1 MSEETDKGPT
11 KVMEAA
17 PVQST
22 KAFNPTDRH
31 NARIT
36 AINAQQVP
44 GKPNNDIEPP
54 SQSTAIA
61 QNKDF
66 STFAT
71 YRANIEKIIDNNA
84 ILSLN
89 NPAISR
95 SAYFMSTAD
104 ILEDERYLPL
114 VTDKVARLNQYRII
128 SEFPECVW
136 CIREICSDFL
146 TIDNQGEYVKLKIS
160 QSKQKDLSEQ
170 QIEVLEEEFK
180 RLMAL
185 FDFKNN
191 VYDYLSTFLI
201 EGELAFENIIHHDT
215 PTLGIVAVKKIRN
228 DFYDLLIDKETGN
241 NCGIYFD
248 LDKYATEMQYS
259 LSPFYNQAS
268 QIFNTMYASGYRG
281 ISLST
286 AQNIVPLLWPQVT
299 YISSD
304 HKSPDGR
311 MCFSVIEDVKQAYY
325 QLVLLQDAAVILRV
339 TRAPQRLLFNIGTGG
354 MNDRDGDEIIRRFAQ
369 SLKARKVA
377 KPDFQQKN
385 GSVIGNSYNPS
396 TMLESWIFKKTTA
409 NDGTTVDTV
418 ASTSNYSEIDDLKYF
433 LRRFIKQ
440 WGVPYSRYD
449 QDKEPSAVRAS
460 TEISQEEF
468 AFAKLMLR
476 YQMLFAKPLKN
487 TFITHLKLREI
498 WQKYK
503 LSDADIDVEFIP
515 PYVYN
520 RFISQQEITQKM
532 ETYGKFAERDE
543 FSKIWAMK
551 QHLGMTDA
559 DITLNNKLLI
569 VDKII
574 ESWGDALPEKYN
586 EGKLGKELKNALLS
600 GNLSSLEDIFK
611 DVLTGAFK
619 EKGGG
624 DDEDGDD
631 EGGGDDEG
639 MDMDFGD
646 EGGGD
651 EGGGDEGGE
660 EPPV

>member
-241 NCGIYFD
+241 NCGI
-248 LDKYATEMQYS
+248 
-259 LSPFYNQAS
+259 
-268 QIFNTMYASGYRG
+268 
-281 ISLST
+281 
-286 AQNIVPLLWPQVT
+286 
-299 YISSD
+299 
-304 HKSPDGR
+304 
-311 MCFSVIEDVKQAYY
+311 
-325 QLVLLQDAAVILRV
+325 
-339 TRAPQRLLFNIGTGG
+339 
-354 MNDRDGDEIIRRFAQ
+354 
-369 SLKARKVA
+369 
-377 KPDFQQKN
+377 
-385 GSVIGNSYNPS
+385 
-396 TMLESWIFKKTTA
+396 
-409 NDGTTVDTV
+409 
-418 ASTSNYSEIDDLKYF
+418 
-433 LRRFIKQ
+433 
-440 WGVPYSRYD
+440 
-449 QDKEPSAVRAS
+449 
-460 TEISQEEF
+460 
-468 AFAKLMLR
+468 
-476 YQMLFAKPLKN
+476 
-487 TFITHLKLREI
+487 
-498 WQKYK
+498 
-503 LSDADIDVEFIP
+503 
-515 PYVYN
+515 
-520 RFISQQEITQKM
+520 
-532 ETYGKFAERDE
+532 
-543 FSKIWAMK
+543 
-551 QHLGMTDA
+551 
-559 DITLNNKLLI
+559 
-569 VDKII
+569 
-574 ESWGDALPEKYN
+574 
-586 EGKLGKELKNALLS
+586 
-600 GNLSSLEDIFK
+600 
-611 DVLTGAFK
+611 
-619 EKGGG
+619 
-624 DDEDGDD
+624 
-631 EGGGDDEG
+631 
-639 MDMDFGD
+639 
-646 EGGGD
+646 
-651 EGGGDEGGE
+651 
-660 EPPV
+660 